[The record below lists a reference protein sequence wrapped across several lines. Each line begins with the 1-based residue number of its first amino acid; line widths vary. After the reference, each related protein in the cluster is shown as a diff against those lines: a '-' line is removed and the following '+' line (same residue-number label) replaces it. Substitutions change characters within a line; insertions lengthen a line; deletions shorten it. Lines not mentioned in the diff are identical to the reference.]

1 MQGCR
6 MSEITM
12 TEQEIQQ
19 LVEDCLT
26 ANGCNQE
33 NAAALGRT
41 IASAERDGSASHG
54 LFRMPGY
61 IASLRSGKVNGN
73 AEPKV
78 TRISP
83 AVVKVDGDH
92 GYAPLALEKGREAL
106 IEAARENGIAAM
118 ALVNVHHFAALWV
131 EVEPIAEAGLA
142 AMAFTTYKPAVVPAG
157 AKTPL
162 FGTNPMCFG
171 WPRGDKPPLVF
182 DQASASMAR
191 GEVMIAARDGHAVP
205 LGTGVDAD
213 GNPTTEPQKI
223 VDGGALLP
231 FGGHKGSTIAMMIEL
246 LVAGLTGMDFS
257 YEAQKNDNNDGGPP
271 NGGEF
276 MLAIDPNRFGDAE
289 GWLNHS
295 EAFLERLAAM
305 EGAHMPG
312 NRRYAN
318 RAKSAVDGIMVS
330 EKVHASCI
338 EFIKS
343 AS

>member
-1 MQGCR
+1 VSDR
-6 MSEITM
+6 IM
-12 TEQEIQQ
+12 TEAEIEQ
-19 LVEDCLT
+19 LVIDCMM
-26 ANGCNQE
+26 ANGCNQQ
-33 NAAALGRT
+33 NAGALART
-41 IASAERDGSASHG
+41 IGAAERDGCASHG

-61 IASLRSGKVNGN
+61 IASLRSGKVDGC
-73 AEPKV
+73 AEPTV
-78 TRISP
+78 ERIAP
-83 AVVKVDGDH
+83 AVVRVDGKR
-92 GYAPLALEKGREAL
+92 GYAPLALEKGRQAL

-157 AKTPL
+157 AKQPL

-171 WPRGDKPPLVF
+171 WPRGDQPPMIF
-182 DQASASMAR
+182 DQASAAMAR
-191 GEVMIAARDGHAVP
+191 GEVMIAARDGHSVP

-213 GNPTTEPQKI
+213 GNPTTDPAKI
-223 VDGGALLP
+223 IEGGALLP

-257 YEAQKNDNNDGGPP
+257 YEAQQNDNNDGGPP

-276 MLAIDPNRFGDAE
+276 MLAIDPNRFGD
-289 GWLNHS
+289 GDNWLRHS
-295 EAFLERLAAM
+295 EEFFARLTGM

-318 RAKSAVDGIMVS
+318 RAVHTTQGIAVKQSVYD
-330 EKVHASCI
+330 SCQA
-338 EFIKS
+338 FLNPQ
-343 AS
+343 A

>member
-1 MQGCR
+1 
-6 MSEITM
+6 MSETMM
-12 TEQEIQQ
+12 TEHDIQQ
-19 LVEDCLT
+19 LVEDCLQ
-26 ANGCNQE
+26 ANGCNAE
-33 NAAALGRT
+33 NAASVGRT
-41 IASAERDGSASHG
+41 IAAAERDGCASHG

-61 IASLRSGKVNGN
+61 IASLRSGKVNGR
-73 AEPKV
+73 ARPTV
-78 TRISP
+78 TRLSP
-83 AVVKVDGDH
+83 SVVKVDGDH
-92 GYAPLALEKGREAL
+92 GYAPLALEMGRQAL
-106 IEAARENGIAAM
+106 IEAAKENGIAAM

-131 EVEPIAEAGLA
+131 EVEPIAEAGCC

-157 AKTPL
+157 AKQPL

-171 WPRGDKPPLVF
+171 WPRGDQTPMVF

-191 GEVMIAARDGHAVP
+191 GEVMIAARDGHDVP

-223 VDGGALLP
+223 IDGGALLP

-257 YEAQKNDNNDGGPP
+257 FEAQKNDNNDGGPP

-276 MLAIDPNRFGDAE
+276 MLAIDPNRFGDADN
-289 GWLNHS
+289 WLQHS
-295 EAFLERLAAM
+295 ESFLERLAGM

-318 RAKSAVDGIMVS
+318 RAKSAAEGIAVS
-330 EKVHASCI
+330 DALLASCR
-338 EFIKS
+338 EFLKP
-343 AS
+343 AD

>member
-1 MQGCR
+1 MTD
-6 MSEITM
+6 ITM
-12 TEQEIQQ
+12 TEQQVQQ

-61 IASLRSGKVNGN
+61 IASLRSGKVNGS

-223 VDGGALLP
+223 IDGGALLP

-276 MLAIDPNRFGDAE
+276 MLAIDPNRFGDADN
-289 GWLNHS
+289 WLQHS
-295 EAFLERLAAM
+295 ESFLERLAGM

-318 RAKSAVDGIMVS
+318 RAKSAAEGIAVS
-330 EKVHASCI
+330 DALLASCR
-338 EFIKS
+338 EFLKP
-343 AS
+343 AD

>member
-1 MQGCR
+1 VSDR
-6 MSEITM
+6 IM
-12 TEQEIQQ
+12 TEAEIEQ
-19 LVEDCLT
+19 LVIDCMM

-33 NAAALGRT
+33 NAGALART
-41 IASAERDGSASHG
+41 IGAAERDGCASHG

-61 IASLRSGKVNGN
+61 IASLRSGKVDGC
-73 AEPKV
+73 AEPTV
-78 TRISP
+78 ERIAP
-83 AVVKVDGDH
+83 AVVRVDGKR
-92 GYAPLALEKGREAL
+92 GYAPLALEKGRQAL

-157 AKTPL
+157 AKQPL

-171 WPRGDKPPLVF
+171 WPRGDQPPMIF
-182 DQASASMAR
+182 DQASAAMAR
-191 GEVMIAARDGHAVP
+191 GEVMIAARDGHSVP

-213 GNPTTEPQKI
+213 GNPTTDPAKI
-223 VDGGALLP
+223 IEGGALLP

-257 YEAQKNDNNDGGPP
+257 YEAQQNDNNDGGPP

-276 MLAIDPNRFGDAE
+276 MLAIDPNRFGD
-289 GWLNHS
+289 GDNWLRHS
-295 EAFLERLAAM
+295 EEFFARLTGM

-318 RAKSAVDGIMVS
+318 RAVHTTQGIAVKQSVYD
-330 EKVHASCI
+330 SCQA
-338 EFIKS
+338 FLNPQ
-343 AS
+343 A

>member
-1 MQGCR
+1 
-6 MSEITM
+6 MSDRIM
-12 TEQEIQQ
+12 TEAEIEQ
-19 LVEDCLT
+19 LVIDCMM

-33 NAAALGRT
+33 NAGALART
-41 IASAERDGSASHG
+41 IGAAERDGCASHG

-61 IASLRSGKVNGN
+61 IASLRSGKVDGC
-73 AEPKV
+73 AEPTV
-78 TRISP
+78 ERIAP
-83 AVVKVDGDH
+83 AVVRVDGKR
-92 GYAPLALEKGREAL
+92 GYAPLALEKGRQAL

-157 AKTPL
+157 AKQPL

-171 WPRGDKPPLVF
+171 WPRGDQPPMIF
-182 DQASASMAR
+182 DQASAAMAR
-191 GEVMIAARDGHAVP
+191 GEVMIAARDGHSVP

-213 GNPTTEPQKI
+213 GNPTTDPAKI
-223 VDGGALLP
+223 IEGGALLP

-257 YEAQKNDNNDGGPP
+257 YEAQQNDNNDGGPP

-276 MLAIDPNRFGDAE
+276 MLAIDPNRFGD
-289 GWLNHS
+289 GDNWLRHS
-295 EAFLERLAAM
+295 EEFFARLTGM

-318 RAKSAVDGIMVS
+318 RAVHTTQGIAVKQSVYD
-330 EKVHASCI
+330 SCQA
-338 EFIKS
+338 FLNPQ
-343 AS
+343 A

>member
-1 MQGCR
+1 
-6 MSEITM
+6 MSDIKM
-12 TEQEIQQ
+12 TEREVQQ
-19 LVEDCLT
+19 LVEGCLM
-26 ANGCNQE
+26 AYGCNLE
-33 NAAALGRT
+33 NASALGRT

-61 IASLRSGKVNGN
+61 IASLRSGKVDGK
-73 AEPKV
+73 AEPTV

-83 AVVKVDGDH
+83 SVIKVDGHH

-118 ALVNVHHFAALWV
+118 ALVNVHHFASLWV

-157 AKTPL
+157 AKEAL

-171 WPRGDKPPLVF
+171 WPRGGKPPLVF

-191 GEVMIAARDGHAVP
+191 GEVMIAARDGHSVP
-205 LGTGVDAD
+205 QGTGVDAE
-213 GNPTTEPQKI
+213 GNPTTEAQKI
-223 VDGGALLP
+223 LDGGALLP

-276 MLAIDPNRFGDAE
+276 MLAIDPNKFGDSE

-295 EAFLERLAAM
+295 EEFLHRLAGM

-318 RAKSAVDGIMVS
+318 RAKSAAEGITVS

-338 EFIKS
+338 DFINT

>member
-1 MQGCR
+1 M
-6 MSEITM
+6 TATNM
-12 TEQEIQQ
+12 TEREVQA

-26 ANGCNQE
+26 VNGCDNE
-33 NAAALGRT
+33 NAAAVART
-41 IASAERDGSASHG
+41 IAAAERDGCASHG

-73 AEPKV
+73 AKPSV
-78 TRISP
+78 SRIS
-83 AVVKVDGDH
+83 ASVIRVDGDY
-92 GYAPLALEKGREAL
+92 GYAPLALEAGREAL

-131 EVEPIAEAGLA
+131 EVEPIAEAGCA

-157 AKTPL
+157 AKQPL

-171 WPRGDKPPLVF
+171 WPRGDQPPMVF

-191 GEVMIAARDGHAVP
+191 GEVMIAARDGHTVP
-205 LGTGVDAD
+205 LGTGVDAE
-213 GNPTTEPQKI
+213 GNPTTDPQKI
-223 VDGGALLP
+223 IDGGALLP

-257 YEAQKNDNNDGGPP
+257 FEAQKNDNNDGGPP

-276 MLAIDPNRFGDAE
+276 MLAIDPSRFGDADN
-289 GWLNHS
+289 WLQHS
-295 EAFLERLAAM
+295 ELFLQRLTGM
-305 EGAHMPG
+305 EGAHVPG

-318 RAKSAVDGIMVS
+318 RAKTAAQGIAVSDALL
-330 EKVHASCI
+330 ASCKD
-338 EFIKS
+338 FLKPQ
-343 AS
+343 

>member
-1 MQGCR
+1 MAN
-6 MSEITM
+6 MNM
-12 TEQEIQQ
+12 TEQQIQQ
-19 LVEDCLT
+19 LVEDCLM
-26 ANGCNQE
+26 ANGCNNE
-33 NAAALGRT
+33 NAAAVART
-41 IASAERDGSASHG
+41 IAAAERDGCASHG
-54 LFRMPGY
+54 LFRMSGY

-73 AEPKV
+73 AAPRIE
-78 TRISP
+78 TISP

-106 IEAARENGIAAM
+106 IEAARENGIAAL

-131 EVEPIAEAGLA
+131 EVEPIAEAGCA

-157 AKTPL
+157 AKQPL

-171 WPRGDKPPLVF
+171 WPRGDQPPMVF

-191 GEVMIAARDGHAVP
+191 GEVMIAARDGHSVP
-205 LGTGVDAD
+205 LGTGVDAE
-213 GNPTTEPQKI
+213 GNPTTEPSKI
-223 VDGGALLP
+223 IDGGALLP

-276 MLAIDPNRFGDAE
+276 MLAIDPNRFGDADN
-289 GWLNHS
+289 WLQHS
-295 EAFLERLAAM
+295 ESFLQRLAGM

-312 NRRYAN
+312 NRRYTT
-318 RAKSAVDGIMVS
+318 RAKSAAGGIPVS
-330 EKVHASCI
+330 EDLLASCR
-338 EFIKS
+338 EFLKP
-343 AS
+343 AG

>member
-1 MQGCR
+1 
-6 MSEITM
+6 MSETMM
-12 TEQEIQQ
+12 TEHDIQQ
-19 LVEDCLT
+19 LVEDCLQ
-26 ANGCNQE
+26 ANGCNAE
-33 NAAALGRT
+33 NAASVGRT
-41 IASAERDGSASHG
+41 IAAAERDGCASHG

-61 IASLRSGKVNGN
+61 IASLRSGKVNGQ
-73 AEPKV
+73 AQPTV
-78 TRISP
+78 TRLSSS
-83 AVVKVDGDH
+83 VVKVDGDH
-92 GYAPLALEKGREAL
+92 GYAPLALEMGRQAL

-131 EVEPIAEAGLA
+131 EVEPIAEAGCC

-157 AKTPL
+157 AKQPL

-171 WPRGDKPPLVF
+171 WPRGDQPPMVF

-191 GEVMIAARDGHAVP
+191 GEVMIAARDGHDVP

-223 VDGGALLP
+223 IDGGALLP

-257 YEAQKNDNNDGGPP
+257 FEAQKNDNNDGGPP

-276 MLAIDPNRFGDAE
+276 MLAIDPNRFGDADN
-289 GWLNHS
+289 WLQHS
-295 EAFLERLAAM
+295 ESFLERLAGM

-318 RAKSAVDGIMVS
+318 RAKSAAEGIAVS
-330 EKVHASCI
+330 DALLASCR
-338 EFIKS
+338 EFLKP
-343 AS
+343 AD

>member
-1 MQGCR
+1 
-6 MSEITM
+6 MSATNM
-12 TEQEIQQ
+12 TELEIRQ
-19 LVEDCLT
+19 LVEDCLM
-26 ANGCNQE
+26 ANGANQE
-33 NAAALGRT
+33 NAAAVGRT
-41 IASAERDGSASHG
+41 IASAERDGCASHG

-61 IASLRSGKVNGN
+61 VASLRSGKVNGN
-73 AEPKV
+73 AQPSVK
-78 TRISP
+78 RISP
-83 AVVKVDGDH
+83 AVVRVDGDH
-92 GYAPLALEKGREAL
+92 GYAPLALEKGRQAL
-106 IEAARENGIAAM
+106 IEAAQENGIAAM

-131 EVEPIAEAGLA
+131 EVEPIAEAGCA

-157 AKTPL
+157 AKQPL

-171 WPRGDKPPLVF
+171 WPRGDQPPMVF

-205 LGTGVDAD
+205 LGTGVDAE

-223 VDGGALLP
+223 IEGGALLP

-257 YEAQKNDNNDGGPP
+257 YEAQQNDNNDGGPP

-289 GWLNHS
+289 NWLQHS
-295 EAFLERLAAM
+295 EAFLERLTGM

-318 RAKSAVDGIMVS
+318 RAKTAAEGIQVKDS
-330 EKVHASCI
+330 VLASCRA
-338 EFIKS
+338 FLNS
-343 AS
+343 

>member
-1 MQGCR
+1 
-6 MSEITM
+6 MSDLIM
-12 TEQEIQQ
+12 TEAEIQQ
-19 LVEDCLT
+19 LVSDCLM
-26 ANGCNQE
+26 ANGCNAE

-61 IASLRSGKVNGN
+61 IASLRSGKVNGS
-73 AEPKV
+73 AQPTV
-78 TRISP
+78 ARISP

-118 ALVNVHHFAALWV
+118 ALVNVHHFASLWI
-131 EVEPIAEAGLA
+131 EVEPIAEAGLV

-157 AKTPL
+157 AKEPL

-205 LGTGVDAD
+205 MGTGVDAD
-213 GNPTTEPQKI
+213 GNQTTDAQKI
-223 VDGGALLP
+223 IDGGALLP

-295 EAFLERLAAM
+295 EEFLERLAGM
-305 EGAHMPG
+305 QGAHIPG

-318 RAKSAVDGIMVS
+318 RAKSAAEGITVS
-330 EKVHASCI
+330 AKVHASCM
-338 EFIKS
+338 EFINT

>member
-1 MQGCR
+1 
-6 MSEITM
+6 MSDRIM
-12 TEQEIQQ
+12 TEAEIEQ
-19 LVEDCLT
+19 LVIDCMM

-33 NAAALGRT
+33 NAGALART
-41 IASAERDGSASHG
+41 IGAAERDGCASHG

-61 IASLRSGKVNGN
+61 IASLRSGKVDGC
-73 AEPKV
+73 AQPTVE
-78 TRISP
+78 RIAP
-83 AVVKVDGDH
+83 AVVRVDGKR
-92 GYAPLALEKGREAL
+92 GYAPLALEKGRQAL

-157 AKTPL
+157 AKQPL

-171 WPRGDKPPLVF
+171 WPRGDQPPMIF
-182 DQASASMAR
+182 DQASAAMAR
-191 GEVMIAARDGHAVP
+191 GEVMIAARDGHSVP

-213 GNPTTEPQKI
+213 GNPTTDPAKI
-223 VDGGALLP
+223 IEGGALLP

-257 YEAQKNDNNDGGPP
+257 YEAQQNDNNDGGPP

-276 MLAIDPNRFGDAE
+276 MLAIDPNRFGD
-289 GWLNHS
+289 GDNWLRHS
-295 EAFLERLAAM
+295 EEFFARLTGM

-318 RAKSAVDGIMVS
+318 RAVHTTQGIAVKQSVYD
-330 EKVHASCI
+330 SCQA
-338 EFIKS
+338 FLNPQ
-343 AS
+343 A

>member
-1 MQGCR
+1 MSAII
-6 MSEITM
+6 MSER
-12 TEQEIQQ
+12 EVQQ

-26 ANGCNQE
+26 SNGCNHE

-73 AEPKV
+73 AKPTV
-78 TRISP
+78 TRLSP
-83 AVVKVDGDH
+83 SVVKVDGDH

-157 AKTPL
+157 AKQPL

-171 WPRGDKPPLVF
+171 WPRGDKPPMVF

-223 VDGGALLP
+223 IDGGALLP

-276 MLAIDPNRFGDAE
+276 MLAIDPNRFGDAQ
-289 GWLNHS
+289 GWLRHS
-295 EAFLERLAAM
+295 EAFLERLADM

-318 RAKSAVDGIMVS
+318 RAKSAVDGISLS
-330 EKVHASCI
+330 EKVYASCL
-338 EFIKS
+338 EFINV
-343 AS
+343 

>member
-1 MQGCR
+1 
-6 MSEITM
+6 MSETMM
-12 TEQEIQQ
+12 TEHDIQQ
-19 LVEDCLT
+19 LVEDCLQ
-26 ANGCNQE
+26 ANGCNAE
-33 NAAALGRT
+33 NAASVGRT
-41 IASAERDGSASHG
+41 IAAAERDGCASHG

-61 IASLRSGKVNGN
+61 IASLRSGKVNGR
-73 AEPKV
+73 ARPTV
-78 TRISP
+78 TRLSP
-83 AVVKVDGDH
+83 SVVKVDGDH
-92 GYAPLALEKGREAL
+92 GYAPLALEMGRQAL
-106 IEAARENGIAAM
+106 IEAAKENGIAAM

-131 EVEPIAEAGLA
+131 EVEPIAEAGCC

-157 AKTPL
+157 AKQPL

-171 WPRGDKPPLVF
+171 WPRSDQPPMVF

-191 GEVMIAARDGHAVP
+191 GEVMIAARDGHDVP

-223 VDGGALLP
+223 IDGGALLP

-257 YEAQKNDNNDGGPP
+257 FEAQKNDNNDGGPP

-276 MLAIDPNRFGDAE
+276 MLAIDPNRFGDADN
-289 GWLNHS
+289 WLQHS
-295 EAFLERLAAM
+295 ESFLERLAGM

-318 RAKSAVDGIMVS
+318 RAKSAAEGIAVS
-330 EKVHASCI
+330 DALLASCR
-338 EFIKS
+338 EFLKP
-343 AS
+343 AD